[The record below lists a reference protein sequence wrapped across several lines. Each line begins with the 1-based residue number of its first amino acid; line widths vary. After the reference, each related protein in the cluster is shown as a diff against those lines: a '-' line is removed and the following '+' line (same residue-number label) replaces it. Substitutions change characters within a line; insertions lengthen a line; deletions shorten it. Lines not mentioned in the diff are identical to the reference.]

1 VIDIQKLCFPCAI
14 FFEESRLSEET
25 ERPIIGLTVGDPAGV
40 GPEIV
45 VKALQEVAVRKAV
58 RPVVYADRA
67 ILEQAIGA
75 IGADVQ
81 LNLVSH
87 PSQGRFEKGYVDY
100 VACGMLDGPIQY
112 GQISADGGRAGYGY
126 LNRAIDDALAGHVVG
141 LATAPLNKESLQA
154 AKVRHI
160 DHTAVLNER
169 AAHRL
174 PMTLFVVK
182 NMKIFFLTR
191 HLSFREIAD
200 AITHE
205 SIVTY
210 LPLCDLYLRQLG
222 ADNPVLA
229 VAALNPHGGEQGLF
243 GREEMEVIR
252 PAVAEAQARGIQ
264 VRGPIPADSVFHQ
277 ALEGRYDGVL
287 SLYHDQG
294 HIASKT
300 VDFHG
305 TVSFT
310 MGLKFLRTSVDHGT
324 AFDIAGKGIADAH
337 GMVEAILAA
346 GRYAQVVRDRLG
358 MAPLYPPE

>member
-1 VIDIQKLCFPCAI
+1 MSADIN
-14 FFEESRLSEET
+14 
-25 ERPIIGLTVGDPAGV
+25 RPIVGLTVGDPAGI

-45 VKALQEVAVRKAV
+45 IKALQNDASYAAIK
-58 RPVVYADRA
+58 PVVYADAA
-67 ILEQAIGA
+67 ILKQTLDMLHLDWE
-75 IGADVQ
+75 
-81 LNLVSH
+81 LNAVTQ
-87 PSQGRFEKGYVDY
+87 PSEGRFEKGCVDF
-100 VACGMLDGPIQY
+100 VDCGVLNGPIAY
-112 GQISADGGRAGYGY
+112 GKISAEGGRAGYGY
-126 LNRAIDDALAGHVVG
+126 LNKAIDDALAGDVVG

-154 AKVRHI
+154 AKVPHI
-160 DHTAVLNER
+160 DHTAVLKDR
-169 AAHRL
+169 AAHRV

-182 NMKIFFLTR
+182 ALKIFFLTR

-200 AITHE
+200 AITRE
-205 SIVTY
+205 GILEY

-222 ADNPVLA
+222 VDDPLLA

-243 GREEMEVIR
+243 GREEMDVIQ
-252 PAVAEAQARGIQ
+252 PAVAEAQLSGLK
-264 VRGPIPADSVFHQ
+264 VRGPVPADSVFHQ

-324 AFDIAGKGIADAH
+324 AFDIAGQNIADAR
-337 GMVEAILAA
+337 GMVEAIKAA
-346 GRYAQVVRDRLG
+346 GKYVQVMRDRLD
-358 MAPLYPPE
+358 MTPK